1 MVNVAALRCKE
12 CSREYPIGAFNVCDF
27 CFGPLEVV
35 YDMDAIAK
43 VTSRERIAAGPFQ
56 PLVLCRFPARDLQP

>member
-27 CFGPLEVV
+27 CSTWNRL
-35 YDMDAIAK
+35 
-43 VTSRERIAAGPFQ
+43 
-56 PLVLCRFPARDLQP
+56 